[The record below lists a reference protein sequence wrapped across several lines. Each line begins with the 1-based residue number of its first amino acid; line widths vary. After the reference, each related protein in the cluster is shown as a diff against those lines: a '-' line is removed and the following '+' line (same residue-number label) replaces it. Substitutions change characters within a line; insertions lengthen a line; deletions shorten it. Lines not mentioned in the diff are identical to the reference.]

1 MMGIILIILA
11 AFEPDDVMHALEVDP
26 LLNLRLDHVN
36 EHALH
41 VIECARLAVVE
52 PKLLRT

>member
-1 MMGIILIILA
+1 MVMSLIILA
-11 AFEPDDVMHALEVDP
+11 ALEPDDIMHALEVDP
-26 LLNLRLDHVN
+26 LLNLCLDHLN

-41 VIECARLAVVE
+41 IIERARLTVIE